1 MKTTKTILCGAVALL
16 LFLSFNS
23 LFASAAG
30 GSIMGQVV
38 DPVSN
43 EPVSDATIVLD
54 CQGNQKMFLTNE
66 KGFYYASNI
75 PAGVYTIS
83 ISYMSNRVIIE
94 NFKIGNDEVKEAN
107 AELNT
112 SVAIGEVVKKEY
124 RVSLLDPLQPQGVR
138 TLEREDIKHMP
149 IQKLSQIQESM
160 PGTIEDKGQFYVRGA
175 RAGALAYYIDGARVM
190 GSADIPL
197 CGLDTYRS
205 YTGFLPPKYGD
216 CTGGAVVLETR
227 NFFTEH

>member
-1 MKTTKTILCGAVALL
+1 MRTTKTMLRGAVALL
-16 LFLSFNS
+16 LFLSFHS
-23 LFASAAG
+23 SFASYAG

-38 DPVSN
+38 DPVSK
-43 EPVSDATIVLD
+43 EPVSDATVVLD
-54 CQGNQKMFLTNE
+54 CQGNQKMFFTNE

-83 ISYMSNRVIIE
+83 ISYMSNRTTIE
-94 NFKIGNDEVKEAN
+94 NFKIGNDEVREAN
-107 AELNT
+107 AELNA
-112 SVAIGEVVKKEY
+112 SVNIGEVVKKEY
-124 RVSLLDPLQPQGVR
+124 RVALIDPLQPQGVR
-138 TLEREDIKHMP
+138 TIEREDIKHMP

-160 PGTIEDKGQFYVRGA
+160 PGTIDANGQFYVRGA
-175 RAGALAYYIDGARVM
+175 RAGALSYYIDGARVM

-216 CTGGAVVLETR
+216 CTGGAVVMETR

>member
-1 MKTTKTILCGAVALL
+1 MKTTKTMLRGAVALL
-16 LFLSFNS
+16 LIFSFHS
-23 LFASAAG
+23 SFASYIG

-38 DPVSN
+38 DPVSK
-43 EPVSDATIVLD
+43 EPVGDATVVLD
-54 CQGNQKMFLTNE
+54 CQGNQKTLLTNE
-66 KGFYYASNI
+66 KGFYYASNM

-83 ISYMSNRVIIE
+83 VSYMSNRVIIE

-112 SVAIGEVVKKEY
+112 AIAMGEVVKKEY
-124 RVSLLDPLQPQGVR
+124 RVALLDPLQPQGVR
-138 TLEREDIKHMP
+138 TLERDDIKHMP
-149 IQKLSQIQESM
+149 IQKLSQLQESM

-175 RAGALAYYIDGARVM
+175 RAGALSYYIDGARVM
-190 GSADIPL
+190 GTANIPL

-216 CTGGAVVLETR
+216 CTGGAVVIETR
-227 NFFTEH
+227 NFFTER

>member
-1 MKTTKTILCGAVALL
+1 MRTTRIMLRGAIVLF
-16 LFLSFNS
+16 LFLSFHFS
-23 LFASAAG
+23 FASYAG

-38 DPVSN
+38 DPVSK
-43 EPVSDATIVLD
+43 EPVSDATVVLD

-66 KGFYYASNI
+66 QGFYYASNI
-75 PAGVYTIS
+75 PAGVYIIS
-83 ISYMSNRVIIE
+83 VSFMSNRTIIE

-112 SVAIGEVVKKEY
+112 SISIGEVVKKEY

-138 TLEREDIKHMP
+138 TLEREDIKNMP
-149 IQKLSQIQESM
+149 IQNIAQLQEIM

-197 CGLDTYRS
+197 CGLDTYKS

-216 CTGGAVVLETR
+216 CTGGAVVMETR